1 MSRPMILYFH
11 PSDAGGYIVCDAR
24 NRHHAAANE
33 KELWQLLDRLSKDK
47 TLPAAK
53 IAESNDFIGIAA
65 GLARRALPKHV
76 DLVDAAEPAAHSLS
90 ALGPVLGPMIDRL
103 RGDR

>member
-1 MSRPMILYFH
+1 M
-11 PSDAGGYIVCDAR
+11 CDAR
-24 NRHHAAANE
+24 KRHHAAANE
-33 KELWQLLDRLSKDK
+33 KELWQLLDRLSRDE

-53 IAESNDFIGIAA
+53 VTESNDLIGIAA
-65 GLARRALPKHV
+65 GLARRALPKHT

-90 ALGPVLGPMIDRL
+90 ALGPMIQRL